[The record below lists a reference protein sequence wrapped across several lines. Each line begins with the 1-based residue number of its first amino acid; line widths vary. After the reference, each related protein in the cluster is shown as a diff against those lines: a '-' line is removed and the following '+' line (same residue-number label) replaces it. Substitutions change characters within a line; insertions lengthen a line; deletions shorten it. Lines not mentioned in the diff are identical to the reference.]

1 MPGITLRAGDALDP
15 ASIMDA
21 TADVAA
27 LVSAVTPFTAPPSS
41 FDDFDA
47 GYYSR
52 IAETMDAT
60 AAGTGVER
68 VVLISLFAALRSP
81 AGGLVADDPT
91 QFPEALRPFA
101 LAHHRGIDRLRGTGA
116 GLDWLALAPPPML
129 HPEAPA
135 TGHYLLGDHTLDPRL
150 AQAPL
155 SYTDLAT
162 AVLDQIEHP
171 TRHREH
177 VAVYGNR

>member
-1 MPGITLRAGDALDP
+1 MSAGDALDP
-15 ASIMDA
+15 ASITGA
-21 TADVAA
+21 TADAAA
-27 LVSAVTPFTAPPSS
+27 LVSAVTPFTAPPAS
-41 FDDFDA
+41 FEGFDT

-52 IAETMDAT
+52 VVETLEAT

-68 VVLISLFAALRSP
+68 LVMISLFAALRTP
-81 AGGLVADDPT
+81 AGGLVADDPA

-101 LAHHRGIDRLRGTGA
+101 LAHHRGIDRLHETGA

-129 HPEAPA
+129 HPDAPA
-135 TGHYLLGDHTLDPRL
+135 TGRYLLGDHTLDPRL

-177 VAVYGNR
+177 VAVYGTR